1 MARPRKDGLDY
12 FPLDVNFLSD
22 LKIKKIIRAYG
33 AQAVAVV
40 MSVLTTVYRDNGY
53 FATYDDDL
61 IFIIADELKL
71 EDSYVKNVIEKLIE
85 VDFLSKEQKEKNNIL
100 TSIGIQE
107 RYLKACER
115 RVKTTLNATYSLIND
130 SSNELP
136 QTESTDIEGL
146 CIQKPHSTVVN
157 NSKSTQSKVKES
169 KGKESKVK
177 NSKQQVSKE
186 QESKNKINKNK
197 INKNKINKNI
207 TSSSG
212 QSDIQE
218 LLEIYQENFGVANS
232 IVQLELST
240 MLETFDKEMIIESFK
255 LSVGKDKPFSYMR
268 GIWNK
273 WKDNGIT
280 TLEQANQSKGQY
292 KPYSK
297 PSGYVEPLPDWAI

>member
-12 FPLDVNFLSD
+12 FPVDVNFLSD
-22 LKIKKIIRAYG
+22 LKIKKTIRAYG

-40 MSVLTTVYRDNGY
+40 MNVLATIYRDNGY

-115 RVKTTLNATYSLIND
+115 RVKTTLNATYSLLND

-136 QTESTDIEGL
+136 QTESTDKEGL
-146 CIQKPHSTVVN
+146 CIQKPRSTGVN
-157 NSKSTQSKVKES
+157 DSKSTQSKVKN
-169 KGKESKVK
+169 SKVK
-177 NSKQQVSKE
+177 NSKE
-186 QESKNKINKNK
+186 QESKQQESE
-197 INKNKINKNI
+197 NKINKNI

-212 QSDIQE
+212 QSEITE
-218 LLEIYQENFGVANS
+218 LIEIYQENFGVANS
-232 IVQLELST
+232 IVQLELEE
-240 MLETFDKEMIIESFK
+240 MLDIYGKEMMLESFK
-255 LSVGKDKPFSYMR
+255 SSIGKDNPFAYMR

-273 WKDNGIT
+273 WKKYGIT
-280 TLEQANQSKGQY
+280 TLEQTNQPKERH
-292 KPYSK
+292 KPYYK
-297 PSGYVEPLPDWAI
+297 PSGYVEPLPEWAK

>member
-22 LKIKKIIRAYG
+22 LKIKKIIRTYG

-40 MSVLTTVYRDNGY
+40 MSLLTTIYRDNGY

-71 EDSYVKNVIEKLIE
+71 EDSYVKDVIEKLIE

-115 RVKTTLNATYSLIND
+115 RVKTTLNATYNLLND

-136 QTESTDIEGL
+136 QTESTPEGSL
-146 CIQKPHSTVVN
+146 CKQKPCSTGVN
-157 NSKSTQSKVKES
+157 DSKSTQSKVKES
-169 KGKESKVK
+169 KVKNSKEK
-177 NSKQQVSKE
+177 NSKQQESKE

-197 INKNKINKNI
+197 VNNT

-218 LLEIYQENFGVANS
+218 LLETYQENFGIANS
-232 IVQLELST
+232 IVQMELQNT
-240 MLETFDKEMIIESFK
+240 LETFDKEMIIESFK

-280 TLEQANQSKGQY
+280 TLEQANQSKEQRKPY
-292 KPYSK
+292 KPT
-297 PSGYVEPLPDWAI
+297 GYVEILPDWAK

>member
-33 AQAVAVV
+33 AQVVAVV
-40 MSVLTTVYRDNGY
+40 MSVLTTIYRDNGY
-53 FATYDDDL
+53 FANYDEDL

-71 EDSYVKNVIEKLIE
+71 EDGYVKDVIEKLIE

-107 RYLKACER
+107 RYLKVCER
-115 RVKTTLNATYSLIND
+115 RVKKKLNATYNLIND

-136 QTESTDIEGL
+136 QTESTPKESF
-146 CIQKPHSTVVN
+146 CKQKPHSTGVN
-157 NSKSTQSKVKES
+157 DDDNPQSKVNKSKVNES
-169 KGKESKVK
+169 KEKV
-177 NSKQQVSKE
+177 
-186 QESKNKINKNK
+186 NKT
-197 INKNKINKNI
+197 
-207 TSSSG
+207 TSSG
-212 QSDIQE
+212 EQTDLE
-218 LLEIYQENFGVANS
+218 KLLEIYQEKFGVANS
-232 IVQLELST
+232 IVQIELQN
-240 MLETFDKEMIIESFK
+240 MLETFEKELIIESFK

-280 TLEQANQSKGQY
+280 TLEQANQSKEQRKPY
-292 KPYSK
+292 KPT
-297 PSGYVEPLPDWAI
+297 GYVEPLPAWAK